1 MARAFLTL
9 LQHWSVRSCVRPVCA
24 ACMAAGHNAFRG
36 SGPNRKPALKGAM
49 THTGSPDPSI
59 DLVCI
64 TSFALTNT
72 FGQSARWHSSC
83 CQRQHWLVVSLLSTQ
98 PSYAISMPQ
107 RRRRPQHH
115 KRTNRRWPKST
126 ECPLLSESGQT
137 IAMRRMSALCHERTH
152 APQQKDRYSITSSAV
167 VSSVGGIVRPT
178 LTAGS
183 AARRCRSQ
191 SLARRQWRAQ
201 ACRAACSGRA
211 GNRDSRCRR

>member
-36 SGPNRKPALKGAM
+36 SGPNRKPALEGAM

-64 TSFALTNT
+64 TSFALTNS
-72 FGQSARWHSSC
+72 FDRSARWHSSC
-83 CQRQHWLVVSLLSTQ
+83 CQRQHRLVVSLLSTQ

-115 KRTNRRWPKST
+115 KRTNRALAKRKQ
-126 ECPLLSESGQT
+126 CPLWSKSGQT
-137 IAMRRMSALCHERTH
+137 IATQRLSAMC
-152 APQQKDRYSITSSAV
+152 QKMGYS
-167 VSSVGGIVRPT
+167 
-178 LTAGS
+178 AGS
-183 AARRCRSQ
+183 LWIAEDFGCCA
-191 SLARRQWRAQ
+191 
-201 ACRAACSGRA
+201 SG
-211 GNRDSRCRR
+211 